1 VTTLYYMTLFQAL
14 FYKLA
19 IWLPAAQA
27 AADAAPVPTEGGS
40 GFGAGDL
47 VKWGVVAVIAIA
59 IIVVLRKVMGGGGVT
74 LKGKVD
80 RDVRKSITSRV
91 RSGDLL
97 GAGDLAFQERAYED
111 AADFYVEGKD
121 FVRAADAF
129 SHAGKRND
137 AIQYYKKAGQPQ
149 RAAELYE
156 KAGQFRPAAHEYLNC
171 GESER
176 AAKLFMQAKDYR
188 KAAEIYEELG
198 RWHEGGEAYER
209 LGLREKAAELY
220 ERFFDQELQL
230 VRGNARKLSSEV
242 RDRAVFVAD
251 FAESQGEM
259 IKAAKIRERA
269 GFVMEAARALAAAGK
284 VDEAAKLYVSAK
296 QPLQAAKLY
305 EERGDTKKAASYRAE
320 AALLRGDHIEAAD
333 ELTKAGEFLRA
344 ADLYVDAGERLKAA
358 AQFEQ
363 GRDFRSAAE
372 QYGLAEEFAD
382 AARCYEEAGDY
393 YRSSDLYHKLGNL
406 EGELRCLGSMRAYF
420 RLGRLLLEH
429 DRKQEALQEL
439 QKVDKLDQNFQEACE
454 LQGDILAAM
463 GQHPVALGKYRQAVA
478 GTEPSGNN
486 LSIFFKT
493 ADCLQATGDLTG
505 ALTLYEKVQAVDY
518 FYEDA
523 QERVKSLREELGAS
537 GGGGAAPRS
546 KGWSQDEAGLARRP
560 ANVLKNASPTTGE
573 DKIRYDVIE
582 EIARGGMGVVYQ
594 AKDVVLN
601 RIVAYKIL
609 SDNLKGNPTAVK
621 YFLREARAAAALSHP
636 NIVTVFDAGEQ
647 QGEYYMAM
655 EFVEGETLKGLITR
669 SGPFHEKLI
678 RFIVVHACRGLQYA
692 HDRGIVHRDIKSGNM
707 MLTKEKTL
715 KIMDFG
721 LAKFLEEYQSTH
733 TKAIGTPF
741 YMSPEQIV
749 GKNLDHRSDLYS
761 LGVTLFECA
770 TGTVPFFKGDLS
782 YHHLHTPPP
791 SPRSLNP
798 NLSGAMEAIILKLLE
813 KSSDDRYQNAN
824 EVMKALRSR

>member
-1 VTTLYYMTLFQAL
+1 MTLLQAL

-19 IWLPAAQA
+19 LWLPAAQA
-27 AADAAPVPTEGGS
+27 AADAAPVPTTEPS
-40 GFGAGDL
+40 GFSVGDI
-47 VKWGVVAVIAIA
+47 VKWVVVGL
-59 IIVVLRKVMGGGGVT
+59 IVVGIVVVLKKVLGGGGVT
-74 LKGKVD
+74 LKAKVD
-80 RDVRKSITSRV
+80 RDVRKQIAQRV
-91 RSGDLL
+91 RGGDVL
-97 GAGDLAFQERAYED
+97 GAGDLAYQERAYED

-121 FVRAADAF
+121 FVRAAEAF
-129 SHAGKRND
+129 AQAGKRND

-171 GESER
+171 GETER
-176 AAKLFMQAKDYR
+176 AARLFMEARDYR
-188 KAAEIYEELG
+188 KAGELYEELG
-198 RWHEGGEAYER
+198 RWLESGEAFER
-209 LGLREKAAELY
+209 LGLRDKAAELY
-220 ERFFDQELQL
+220 ERYFEQEIQL
-230 VRGNARKLSSEV
+230 VRGNPRKLSAEV
-242 RDRAVFVAD
+242 KDKALFVAD
-251 FAESQGEM
+251 FAEGQGELV
-259 IKAAKIRERA
+259 KAARIRQRA
-269 GFVMEAARALAAAGK
+269 GFVIEAAQSLASAGK
-284 VDEAAKLYVSAK
+284 IDEAAKLYVSAK
-296 QPLQAAKLY
+296 QPIQAAKLY
-305 EERGDTKKAASYRAE
+305 EERGDTKKAAGFRGE
-320 AALLRGDHIEAAD
+320 AALLRGDHVEA
-333 ELTKAGEFLRA
+333 AGEFQAAGEHLRA
-344 ADLYVDAGERLKAA
+344 ADLFVDAGERLKAA
-358 AQFEQ
+358 SAFEA

-372 QYGLAEEFAD
+372 QYGLAEEFAE

-393 YRSSDLYHKLGNL
+393 YRASDLYHKMGDL
-406 EGELRCLGSMRAYF
+406 EGELRCLASMRAYF

-429 DRKQEALQEL
+429 DRGQDALQEL

-454 LQGDILAAM
+454 LQGDILASM
-463 GQHPVALGKYRQAVA
+463 GQYPVALGKYRQAVA
-478 GTEPSGNN
+478 NTEPGTNN
-486 LSIFFKT
+486 LSIFYKT
-493 ADCLQATGDLTG
+493 ADCLQNTGDLG
-505 ALTLYEKVQAVDY
+505 AALAIYEKVQAVDY
-518 FYEDA
+518 FYEDT
-523 QERVKSLREELGAS
+523 QDRVKALRDELGAS
-537 GGGGAAPRS
+537 GGGGGGGRS
-546 KGWSQDEAGLARRP
+546 AGWSAGGGEQRLSRRQQVMQPAPARPDE
-560 ANVLKNASPTTGE
+560 
-573 DKIRYDVIE
+573 KIRYDVIE

-594 AKDVVLN
+594 AKDTVLN
-601 RIVAYKIL
+601 RVVAYKIL

-707 MLTKEKTL
+707 MLTKDKTL

-798 NLSGAMEAIILKLLE
+798 NLSGAMEAIVLKLLE
-813 KSSDDRYQNAN
+813 KDADNRFQTAN
-824 EVMKALRSR
+824 DVMKALRSR